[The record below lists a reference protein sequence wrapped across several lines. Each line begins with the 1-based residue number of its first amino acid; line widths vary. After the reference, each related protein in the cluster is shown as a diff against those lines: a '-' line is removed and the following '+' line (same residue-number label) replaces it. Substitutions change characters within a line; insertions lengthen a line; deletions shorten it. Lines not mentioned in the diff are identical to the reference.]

1 MGLLWCEWEVP
12 SLLSRSHIALNSGS
26 LVGAKG
32 REERYWRQGRECW
45 GVDGGRER
53 RDASQR
59 VTVGD
64 DDDDDDD
71 DYWRP
76 RYGLGVARLVSGR
89 RIDLKR
95 RFSERERISPSPT
108 LVPLSRVLRAVEN
121 FSS

>member
-1 MGLLWCEWEVP
+1 MGGAQLTFT
-12 SLLSRSHIALNSGS
+12 LSHGFKLGFIRRRKRGE
-26 LVGAKG
+26 K
-32 REERYWRQGRECW
+32 ERYWRQGRECW
-45 GVDGGRER
+45 GVEWGRER

-59 VTVGD
+59 VTVG
-64 DDDDDDD
+64 DDDD

-89 RIDLKR
+89 RMDLKR